1 MTYGDYLRSL
11 NNEDMAYF
19 IAHMMEKVVY
29 KVDSLAI
36 INVEAYQNAVLG
48 ILRKDVEDD
57 C

>member
-1 MTYGDYLRSL
+1 MTYGDYFRNL
-11 NNEDMAYF
+11 NDEEMAYF
-19 IAHMMEKVVY
+19 LAYMMESVVY

-36 INVEAYQNAVLG
+36 INVKSYQSAVLD